1 MQVLKALARD
11 FLDCIGLLAVE
22 RGMQS
27 TGSKAFL
34 FFPCCSDSLGVQ
46 SMFGSVLAVY

>member
-1 MQVLKALARD
+1 MQVLKALARS
-11 FLDCIGLLAVE
+11 FLGCIGLLAVE
-22 RGMQS
+22 HGMQA

-34 FFPCCSDSLGVQ
+34 FHCCSDSLRVQ